1 MCRMNSRERILV
13 IGIKSDDAGMLQDSL
28 ADLAEVAFC
37 SSGSQGL
44 LEAQARA
51 HELVLLSASLQDMTG
66 LQVLQALKMNPLT
79 AQTPV
84 LLVSARLEADTESCA
99 LVRGAADVIHTPL
112 RAEALRS
119 RVRLHLNLGQQ
130 ARALQSADLAL
141 SESHGLHE
149 SLDDLIVTAH
159 TAWQDAQAGRRVED
173 HCARLLAAAQR
184 LKRIFEAAS
193 VAPDGAAV
201 GHADADGPPAH
212 PQDCNP
218 G

>member
-1 MCRMNSRERILV
+1 MCRKNSRERILV
-13 IGIKSDDAGMLQDSL
+13 SGIKSDDAGMLQDSL

-44 LEAQARA
+44 LQA
-51 HELVLLSASLQDMTG
+51 
-66 LQVLQALKMNPLT
+66 
-79 AQTPV
+79 
-84 LLVSARLEADTESCA
+84 
-99 LVRGAADVIHTPL
+99 
-112 RAEALRS
+112 
-119 RVRLHLNLGQQ
+119 Q

-141 SESHGLHE
+141 SGTHGLHE

-159 TAWQDAQAGRRVED
+159 TAWQDAQAGRQVED

-184 LKRIFEAAS
+184 LKRIFEAAG

-212 PQDCNP
+212 PQDRKP